1 LFKIDWAFLKRVHKI
16 SWKAAGIL
24 YTVVILTV
32 FVDLMVAVAVGVF
45 VANILTIDRLSE
57 MQSKAV

>member
-1 LFKIDWAFLKRVHKI
+1 MKRVHKI